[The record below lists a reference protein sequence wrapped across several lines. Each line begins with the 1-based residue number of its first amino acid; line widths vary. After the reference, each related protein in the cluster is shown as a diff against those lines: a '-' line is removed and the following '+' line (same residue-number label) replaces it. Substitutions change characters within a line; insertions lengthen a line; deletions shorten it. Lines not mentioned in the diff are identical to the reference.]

1 MSDSSLSSGPLTG
14 GRVLEGLMKFYDSFG
29 MNPRIVR
36 FFMLEKGLEVDR
48 EEVDIFTMQNRREPY
63 LSRNPSGQ
71 TPVLELDDGTNLAET
86 GAICEY
92 LEENNP
98 QPALIGS
105 TAEERA
111 ITRMWWRRVEI
122 NICLPMLYG
131 FYFGEGL
138 EIFRERTHCLPEAA
152 EGMKERGRR
161 GMLWLDPLLCDGK
174 WLAGERFTV
183 ADICL
188 YCYIDA
194 LKGIGQP
201 IPAGCSK
208 LEAWFTR
215 VGLRP
220 TAKSSVSQALP
231 IGLTG

>member
-1 MSDSSLSSGPLTG
+1 
-14 GRVLEGLMKFYDSFG
+14 MKFYDSFG

-36 FFMLEKGLEVDR
+36 FFTLEKGIDLDR
-48 EEVDIFTMQNRREPY
+48 EEVDIFAMDNRREPH

-71 TPVLELDDGTNLAET
+71 TPVLELDDGTCLSET

-92 LEENNP
+92 LEEKHP
-98 QPALIGS
+98 EPALIGS

-152 EGMKERGRR
+152 EGMKERGRK
-161 GMLWLDPLLCDGK
+161 GMLWLDPLLKDGK
-174 WLAGERFTV
+174 WLAGDRFTV

-201 IPAGCSK
+201 IPDGCSK
-208 LEAWFTR
+208 LKAWFTR

-220 TAKSSVSQALP
+220 AAGPSVSQELP

>member
-1 MSDSSLSSGPLTG
+1 
-14 GRVLEGLMKFYDSFG
+14 MKFYDSFG

-48 EEVDIFTMQNRREPY
+48 EQVDIFSMENRREPY

-71 TPVLELDDGTNLAET
+71 TPLLELDDGTYLAET

-92 LEENNP
+92 LEEEHP
-98 QPALIGS
+98 QPPLIGS
-105 TAEERA
+105 NPDERA

-122 NICLPMLYG
+122 NICLPMLHG

-152 EGMKERGRR
+152 EGMKERGRK
-161 GMLWLDPLLCDGK
+161 GMKWIDGLIEDGK
-174 WLAGERFTV
+174 WLAGDRFTV

-194 LKGIGQP
+194 LRGINQP
-201 IPAGCSK
+201 IPDDCSS
-208 LEAWFTR
+208 LGAWFTR

-220 TAKSSVSQALP
+220 AADSSLSQRLD
-231 IGLTG
+231 IGVAG

>member
-1 MSDSSLSSGPLTG
+1 
-14 GRVLEGLMKFYDSFG
+14 MKFYDSFG

-36 FFMLEKGLEVDR
+36 FFMLEKGIELETKQI
-48 EEVDIFTMQNRREPY
+48 DIFSMENRRQPY
-63 LSRNPSGQ
+63 LSQNPSGQ
-71 TPVLELDDGTNLAET
+71 TPLLELDDGTCLAET

-92 LEENNP
+92 LEDKYP
-98 QPALIGS
+98 DPALIGA

-131 FYFGEGL
+131 FYFDEGY
-138 EIFRERTHCLPEAA
+138 EIFRERTHCVPEAA
-152 EGMKERGRR
+152 PGMKERARK
-161 GMLWLDPLLCDGK
+161 GMEWIDPLIEDGK
-174 WLAGERFTV
+174 WLAGNRFTV

-194 LKGIGQP
+194 VRDVNQP
-201 IPAGCSK
+201 MPAGCSR
-208 LEAWFTR
+208 LDAWFTR

-220 TAKSSVSQALP
+220 AASESVSQKLEF
-231 IGLTG
+231 GLTG

>member
-1 MSDSSLSSGPLTG
+1 
-14 GRVLEGLMKFYDSFG
+14 MKLFDSFG

-36 FFMLEKGLEVDR
+36 FFLLEKDIELDR
-48 EEVDIFTMQNRREPY
+48 EEVDIFAMENRREPY

-71 TPVLELDDGTNLAET
+71 TPLLELDDGTCLAET
-86 GAICEY
+86 GAICEF
-92 LEENNP
+92 LEETNP
-98 QPALIGS
+98 KPSLIGS

-111 ITRMWWRRVEI
+111 VTRMWWRRVEI

-138 EIFRERTHCLPEAA
+138 EIFRERTHCIPEAA
-152 EGMKERGRR
+152 EGMKERGRK
-161 GMLWLDPLLCDGK
+161 GMRWLDGLLQDGK
-174 WLAGERFTV
+174 WLAGDRFTV

-188 YCYIDA
+188 YTYIDA
-194 LKGIGQP
+194 LRGIGQP
-201 IPAGCSK
+201 IPDNCSK

-220 TAKSSVSQALP
+220 AARTSVSQELP

>member
-1 MSDSSLSSGPLTG
+1 
-14 GRVLEGLMKFYDSFG
+14 MKFYDSFG

-36 FFMLEKGLEVDR
+36 FFLLEKSVELDR
-48 EEVDIFTMQNRREPY
+48 EEVDIFTLENRREPY

-71 TPVLELDDGTNLAET
+71 TPLLELDDGTCLAET

-92 LEENNP
+92 LEEKHP
-98 QPALIGS
+98 QPPLIGS
-105 TAEERA
+105 TPEERA
-111 ITRMWWRRVEI
+111 VARMWWRRVEI

-161 GMLWLDPLLCDGK
+161 GMLWLDPLLKDGK
-174 WLAGERFTV
+174 WLAGDRFTV

-188 YCYIDA
+188 YTYIDA

-201 IPAGCSK
+201 IPDGCSK
-208 LEAWFTR
+208 LQAWFTR

-220 TAKSSVSQALP
+220 AAGPSVLQELP
-231 IGLTG
+231 MGLTG

>member
-1 MSDSSLSSGPLTG
+1 MRL
-14 GRVLEGLMKFYDSFG
+14 YDSFG

-36 FFMLEKGLEVDR
+36 FFMLEKRVDLDR
-48 EEVDIFTMQNRREPY
+48 EQVDIFSMENRREPY

-71 TPVLELDDGTNLAET
+71 TPLLELDDGTFLAET

-92 LEENNP
+92 LEEKHP
-98 QPALIGS
+98 EPALIGS
-105 TAEERA
+105 TSEERA
-111 ITRMWWRRVEI
+111 VTRMWWRRVEI
-122 NICLPMLYG
+122 NVCLPMLYG

-152 EGMKERGRR
+152 DGMKERGRKCMR
-161 GMLWLDPLLCDGK
+161 WLDGLLHGQ
-174 WLAGERFTV
+174 WLAGDRFTV

-188 YCYIDA
+188 YTYIDA
-194 LKGIGQP
+194 LRGIGQP
-201 IPAGCSK
+201 IPDGCSE

-220 TAKSSVSQALP
+220 AAGESVSQALP